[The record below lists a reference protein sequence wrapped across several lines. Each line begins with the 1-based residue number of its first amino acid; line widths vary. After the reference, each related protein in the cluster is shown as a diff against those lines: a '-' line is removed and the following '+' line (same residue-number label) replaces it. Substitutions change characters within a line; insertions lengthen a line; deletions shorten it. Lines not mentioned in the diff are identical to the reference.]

1 MIFRSFQAV
10 LLFFLLISVLFVIF
24 TEAISLEQ
32 RLRQFIYFSEKQ
44 VEMERSGYWT
54 YYCKN
59 YEKERHCEIARKI
72 NIQEQNETF
81 LIIYKITKNINSK
94 VKESLNIMTPS
105 VTRVNIEKRLKISFD
120 DKTKFT
126 RSFLECGETNCLAVF
141 KSSRM
146 LKYSLKN
153 FNKIKITFY
162 SSEDEEPISLT
173 LPIDGF
179 AGALNNVNQRLE
191 SY

>member
-10 LLFFLLISVLFVIF
+10 LLFFLFSSLFVIAS
-24 TEAISLEQ
+24 ES
-32 RLRQFIYFSEKQ
+32 SEKQ
-44 VEMERSGYWT
+44 IETKRSGYWT
-54 YYCKN
+54 YYCINFEEQRQCK
-59 YEKERHCEIARKI
+59 IARKI
-72 NIQEQNETF
+72 NIEEQNETF
-81 LIIYKITKNINSK
+81 LIIYNVTKDIGSK
-94 VKESLNIMTPS
+94 VRESLNITTPPAP
-105 VTRVNIEKRLKISFD
+105 RVNIKKRLKISFD
-120 DKTKFT
+120 NKTKFT
-126 RSFLECGETNCLAVF
+126 RSFLKCESDSCLVMF
-141 KSSRM
+141 RGSKM

-179 AGALNNVNQRLE
+179 TEALNNVNQQLE

>member
-1 MIFRSFQAV
+1 MLFRSFLAG
-10 LLFFLLISVLFVIF
+10 LLFFLFSSVF
-24 TEAISLEQ
+24 AIPFETN
-32 RLRQFIYFSEKQ
+32 EKQ
-44 VEMERSGYWT
+44 IETKRSGYWT

-59 YEKERHCEIARKI
+59 YEKERQCEIARKI
-72 NIQEQNETF
+72 NIQEHNETF

-94 VKESLNIMTPS
+94 AKESLDITTPPATRINIK
-105 VTRVNIEKRLKISFD
+105 KRLKISFD

-126 RSFLECGETNCLAVF
+126 RSFLECEETGCLAVF

-146 LKYSLKN
+146 LKYSMKN
-153 FNKIKITFY
+153 FNEIKVIFY
-162 SSEDEEPISLT
+162 GFEDEEPISFT

-179 AGALNNVNQRLE
+179 AEALNNVNQQLE